1 MGSVATINPD
11 STTSTEAAL
20 GQRRFILANPHSFR
34 MATRNRSQ
42 RIDQIAEARRIPIYR
57 VHGPVEI
64 AAALAEIQPS
74 RSDQLIVIGG
84 DGTLQAAVSELA
96 DQADRGEAPALCM
109 LGGGRTNFTAR
120 DLGSHERL
128 LGALEHLIS
137 RPEDWSSTER
147 PVLRISGSE
156 HGTLYGFFVAG
167 ALVDAV
173 IRDCHAYRARGGWLR
188 QGNAATP
195 LRLLQLGLLGL
206 SGRRR
211 FSLPKLKLQA
221 EGLGELSGTTRI
233 LLVTSLQHES
243 GLLNPYAALGSGAVR
258 LTAIQRGARG
268 FWRRLPAL
276 LTGRLALADGP
287 RQGYLSGS
295 APRLRVSGLASI
307 CLDGQEYPL
316 DPARTLDIESGPV
329 FRFLHP

>member
-1 MGSVATINPD
+1 M
-11 STTSTEAAL
+11 
-20 GQRRFILANPHSFR
+20 QRRFILANPHSFR
-34 MATRNRSQ
+34 MAARNRSQ
-42 RIDQIAEARRIPIYR
+42 RIDQIAEARQIPIYR

-64 AAALAEIQPS
+64 AAALAEIQPGP
-74 RSDQLIVIGG
+74 SDQLIVIGG
-84 DGTLQAAVSELA
+84 DGTLQAVVSELA
-96 DQADRGEAPALCM
+96 AKAERDHAPALCM

-128 LGALEHLIS
+128 LAALEHLIA

-167 ALVDAV
+167 ALVDAA
-173 IRDCHAYRARGGWLR
+173 IRDCHAYRARGGWWR
-188 QGNAATP
+188 QSHAGTP
-195 LRLLQLGLLGL
+195 WRLLQLGLLAL

-211 FSLPKLKLQA
+211 FPLPELQLQA
-221 EGLGELSGTTRI
+221 DGLGELSGSTRI

-243 GLLNPYAALGSGAVR
+243 GLLNPYAALGSGPVR
-258 LTAIQRGARG
+258 VTAIQRGARG

-287 RQGYLSGS
+287 GQGYLSGN
-295 APRLRVSGLASI
+295 APRLRVSGLASV

-316 DPARTLDIESGPV
+316 DPARTLDIEAGPV
-329 FRFLHP
+329 FRFLQP